1 MSPVAVAVT
10 GTVILLALLAL
21 RVPVAFSMFLVGF
34 VGVWMLNGLNAATG
48 LLASESFTIASNPEL
63 IVVPLFILMGNVAS
77 ITGMS
82 RRLYE
87 AAYALIGQIRGGL
100 AVATLIGCGGF
111 AALSGS
117 SVASALTMGKVSLAE
132 MDRFRYDP
140 KLSTGVVAA
149 GGTLGILIPPS
160 TGFVIYAV
168 LSEQSIGRLFLAGVI
183 PGILLLLMFMA
194 TVFLLCSLRP
204 GMGPRGPST
213 TLAEKSRAIFAALP
227 IIILTLLTIGGIY
240 GGFFS
245 PSEAAGVGAEAVIA
259 YGLVTGTLTLR
270 ELWGATRD
278 SIVTSSAVMLILIA
292 AHIFNPFL
300 ALSHIPELVSNAI
313 GAMDLGRIGTLLVIL
328 VIYMALGTFLEG
340 FAMLVLTP
348 ADLRAD
354 RQRAGD
360 RPDLV
365 RSAGSADAGNGADLA
380 AGRDQ
385 RLHRQVGGA
394 QGAAGRHLPRGVPVL
409 AGDAGDAA
417 DPGRGAGAVAVS
429 ADNDDAVALR

>member
-100 AVATLIGCGGF
+100 AIATLIGCGGF

-194 TVFLLCSLRP
+194 TVYLLCTLRP

-213 TLAEKSRAIFAALP
+213 TLAEKSRAIVAALP

-245 PSEAAGVGAEAVIA
+245 PSEAAGVGAGAVIA

-340 FAMLVLTP
+340 FAMLVLTLP
-348 ADLRAD
+348 IFVPIVS
-354 RQRAGD
+354 GW
-360 RPDLV
+360 
-365 RSAGSADAGNGADLA
+365 GST
-380 AGRDQ
+380 
-385 RLHRQVGGA
+385 
-394 QGAAGRHLPRGVPVL
+394 
-409 AGDAGDAA
+409 
-417 DPGRGAGAVAVS
+417 
-429 ADNDDAVALR
+429 